1 MNINLSIN
9 ASFTTDDQSLVEL
22 NTKLAE
28 IFYLIQTN
36 LEKEEYESI
45 NLSSSVSGTQTLNS
59 HGVSGSQT
67 VYLYKNSTNTNNNN
81 AYLQQAGEEVPL
93 DALDSL

>member
-67 VYLYKNSTNTNNNN
+67 VYLYKNSTNNNNN
-81 AYLQQAGEEVPL
+81 VAYPYQAGEEVPL